1 MTRRHVTPSGWAYRR
16 WENPGA
22 PALVLLHGF
31 TGCKEFWAP
40 LAERWAADW
49 DVWAPDL
56 PGHGESALPTGG
68 LAEAAK
74 TLASEMPPSATVVGY
89 SLGGRL
95 ALHLAT
101 QHPERVSRLVLVGAS
116 AGLETEEARAQRR
129 ADDARWVRMLRHEGL
144 DAFLTAWEA
153 LPLFAGHRQAPPARQ
168 DWLRS
173 LRERQTAEGLARS
186 LETFGLGEQA
196 SLHEDVTTLLVPT
209 WWVAGAKDE
218 KFWAIAEAMAARM
231 PAGRAI
237 AVAGSGH
244 NVPFERPDEFCDL
257 VGALAPR
264 KKEILR

>member
-1 MTRRHVTPSGWAYRR
+1 MTHRHVTPPSWAWSR

-22 PALVLLHGF
+22 PVLVLLHGF

-40 LAERWAADW
+40 LAERWRDAW

-56 PGHGESALPTGG
+56 PGHGESGLPEGG
-68 LAEAAK
+68 LAEAAEVL
-74 TLASEMPPSATVVGY
+74 TAEMPQPATVVGY

-101 QHPERVSRLVLVGAS
+101 AHPERVSQLVLVGAS
-116 AGLETEEARAQRR
+116 AGLETESARAQRR
-129 ADDARWVRMLRHEGL
+129 EDDARWVRMLREDGL
-144 DAFLTAWEA
+144 EAFLAAWEA
-153 LPLFAGHRQAPPARQ
+153 LPLFAGHREAPRDRQA
-168 DWLRS
+168 WLRS
-173 LRERQTAEGLARS
+173 LRDRQSAEGLARS
-186 LETFGLGEQA
+186 LEAFGLGAQGA
-196 SLHEDVTTLLVPT
+196 LHEVVSTLSVPT
-209 WWVAGAKDE
+209 WWVAGERDE
-218 KFWAIAEAMAARM
+218 KFRAIAEAMAARM

-244 NVPFERPDEFCDL
+244 NVPFERPDEFLDL